1 MGSPKKQ
8 RKKFSKPAHPWQ
20 KERIL
25 AEKELLKDYG
35 LNRKFEIWKM
45 NSILK
50 NFTMQAKNL
59 VTVKSP
65 QIEKERNQLLTKLC
79 SLGLLGKDAKIE
91 DVLSLTLKDIMERR
105 LQTLVYRK
113 NMTGSIKQ
121 ARQFIVHEHIAL
133 SDKTITAPS
142 YMVLLEEESSIQFA
156 QDSVLSNA
164 SHPERAAVKIE
175 KAGKKSKGKEGEDEA
190 KVEEKSKEKET
201 KPEEKPKEK
210 KGSDKKEEKGDV
222 LKKEKTEEQK
232 PKKEAKAAEKADEKS
247 KEKVP
252 TTHDLKKEKEGKKKQ
267 EKKPEVGKK

>member
-8 RKKFSKPAHPWQ
+8 RKKFSKPTHPWQ

-35 LNRKFEIWKM
+35 LNRKYEIWKM

-59 VTVKSP
+59 VTVKSL
-65 QIEKERNQLLTKLC
+65 QVEKERNQLLTKLC

-113 NMTGSIKQ
+113 NMASSIKQ
-121 ARQFIVHEHIAL
+121 ARQFIIHEHIVL

-142 YMVLLEEESSIQFA
+142 YMVPLVEENSIQFA
-156 QDSVLSNA
+156 QDSVLSNP

-175 KAGKKSKGKEGEDEA
+175 KASKKSKEKEQEGEVEA
-190 KVEEKSKEKET
+190 KGKSKEKET
-201 KPEEKPKEK
+201 KSEKKPKEK
-210 KGSDKKEEKGDV
+210 KKE
-222 LKKEKTEEQK
+222 
-232 PKKEAKAAEKADEKS
+232 
-247 KEKVP
+247 VP
-252 TTHDLKKEKEGKKKQ
+252 TTHDLKKEKRIRKKQ